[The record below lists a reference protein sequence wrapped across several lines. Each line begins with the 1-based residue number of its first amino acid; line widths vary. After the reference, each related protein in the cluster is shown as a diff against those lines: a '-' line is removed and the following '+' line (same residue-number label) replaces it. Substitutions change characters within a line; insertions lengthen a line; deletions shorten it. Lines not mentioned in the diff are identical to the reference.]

1 MNLQYKQ
8 IVSKI
13 FIKEYV
19 ARYGRVPND
28 IELAQHLLEIE
39 KAYPAIDFY
48 GASGSFSKKYNFLE
62 RMSSSLTNSN
72 MQLLAEDVSKQEKEI
87 KSLVK
92 DLDINKSS
100 LKSYLKR
107 SSTMLSSFERRL
119 NNLLINYSNSDI
131 FLHSIDEDF
140 LNHNNVDLKNSSVD
154 FFKGYCTLY
163 NKKEYMD
170 LNNISASFAFRTN
183 SKKISE
189 GANCEVK
196 EILTANGKEWIAEFI
211 TSESSNRV
219 VLEIELDL
227 MEADGVYVGSL
238 ILEGSSI
245 EKNGKLYYGTQV
257 QCGNKSY
264 KSIEPRIK
272 RFSSGENFTNINQ
285 EGVRKIKI
293 SLIKETFDHI
303 KRDSTYSYVFNLSKI
318 KIRKDFFTSKEGIMY
333 AGPYEIRDGSGNLI
347 PFSMAKLSSN
357 TCCIV
362 PDETSA
368 NFYLSVD
375 NVNWHEAF
383 WKENQNVIRFD
394 NLNLSS
400 EGEIIDNSYPLYST
414 IEIEGEYYL
423 NYRIDSSL
431 LKRTSKNNIILKR
444 NIKQDKILYGADS
457 GWFYD
462 RETTSYKVSVEI
474 KNIEG
479 KYLDLGNDSAIIDG
493 FKKSGLVK
501 LEKGIH
507 EIEIAKDRY
516 FKIEKNLVNDQAIQ
530 EKDSFYPYNQKHL
543 IEGYE
548 YSNNFAGEKIYLGF
562 EDVFSF
568 KMEYIPE
575 EKFYFSKSLK
585 NYTIIEKV
593 IDNNTYSYFKVNVL
607 EADSS
612 WRQENNRLEI
622 IGSLNEYN
630 KLYVKAV
637 IRSSDNRTVP
647 HINSFNIRV
656 I

>member
-1 MNLQYKQ
+1 MNAQYKQ

-19 ARYGRVPND
+19 KEHGYVPSD
-28 IELAQHLLEIE
+28 IELAQHLLDIE
-39 KAYPAIDFY
+39 KAYPDMNFY

-62 RMSSSLTNSN
+62 RMSASLVNRN
-72 MQLLAEDVSKQEKEI
+72 MELIAEDINKQEKEL
-87 KSLVK
+87 KGLAK
-92 DLDINKSS
+92 DLDVNKSS
-100 LKSYLKR
+100 LRSYLKR
-107 SSTMLSSFERRL
+107 SSTALSKFERRL

-140 LNHNNVDLKNSSVD
+140 LDHNNVDLTNSSVD

-170 LNNISASFAFRTN
+170 LNNVSASFSFRSN

-196 EILTANGKEWIAEFI
+196 EILSANGKEWIAEFV
-211 TSESSNRV
+211 TNEPSNRV

-227 MEADGVYVGSL
+227 MEAEGVYVGSL

-245 EKNGKLYYGTQV
+245 EKNGKLYYGTQI

-264 KSIEPRIK
+264 KGIEPRIK

-285 EGVRKIKI
+285 EGVKKIKV
-293 SLIKETFDHI
+293 SLIKETFDHV
-303 KRDSTYSYVFNLSKI
+303 KTDSTYSYVFNLSKI
-318 KIRKDFFTSKEGIMY
+318 KIRKDSFTSREGVMY
-333 AGPYEIRDGSGNLI
+333 AGPYEIKDGSGNSI
-347 PFSMAKLSSN
+347 PFSMAKLASN
-357 TCCIV
+357 TCCII
-362 PDETSA
+362 PNETSV
-368 NFYLSVD
+368 NFYLSTNNED
-375 NVNWHEAF
+375 WHEAF
-383 WKENQNVIRFD
+383 WQENQNVVRFD
-394 NLNLSS
+394 NLDLSS
-400 EGEIIDNSYPLYST
+400 EGEMIDAAHPIYST
-414 IEIEGEYYL
+414 IEIDGEYYL
-423 NYRIDSSL
+423 NYRIESNIL
-431 LKRTSKNNIILKR
+431 NRTSKNNIVLKR
-444 NIKQDKILYGADS
+444 NLKQDKILYGADN

-462 RETTSYKVSVEI
+462 REKSIYRVSVEV

-479 KYLDLGNDSAIIDG
+479 KYLDLGSDSAIVDG
-493 FKKSGLVK
+493 FKKSGLLK

-507 EIEIAKDRY
+507 EIEIARDRY
-516 FKIEKNLVNDQAIQ
+516 FKIEKDLGSDEALE
-530 EKDSFYPYNQKHL
+530 EKDAFYPYNQKHL
-543 IEGYE
+543 IEGYD
-548 YSNNFAGEKIYLGF
+548 YGNNFVGDKIYLGF
-562 EDVFSF
+562 EDIFSF
-568 KMEYIPE
+568 RMEYIPE

-585 NYTIIEKV
+585 SYTIIEKV
-593 IDNNTYSYFKVNVL
+593 INDITYSYFKVNVL

-612 WRQENNRLEI
+612 WREERNSLKI
-622 IGSLNEYN
+622 IGSSNEYN

-637 IRSSDNRTVP
+637 VRSSDNKTVP